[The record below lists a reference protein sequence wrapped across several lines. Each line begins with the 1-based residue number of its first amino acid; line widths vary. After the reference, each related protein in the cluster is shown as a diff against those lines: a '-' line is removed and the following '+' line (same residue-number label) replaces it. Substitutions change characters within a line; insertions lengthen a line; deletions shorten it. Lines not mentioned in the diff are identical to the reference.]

1 MVARDQFIGP
11 FQVPV
16 SDYSMCLRSFT
27 SLKGEVMAIGEKS
40 TLAVTNPEASLRMAM
55 GEALTNMAGVVIKGL
70 DHVQV
75 SANWMAASGDP
86 KQDSALRNGVEAL
99 SKMLSL
105 IHI

>member
-11 FQVPV
+11 YQVPV
-16 SDYSMCLRSFT
+16 SDYSLCLRSYT
-27 SLKGEVMAIGEKS
+27 SLKGEVMSIGEKS
-40 TLAVTNPEASLRMAM
+40 TLSVTNPKASLRMAL

-86 KQDSALRNGVEAL
+86 EQDSALRNGVEAL
-99 SKMLSL
+99 SKKLV
-105 IHI
+105 